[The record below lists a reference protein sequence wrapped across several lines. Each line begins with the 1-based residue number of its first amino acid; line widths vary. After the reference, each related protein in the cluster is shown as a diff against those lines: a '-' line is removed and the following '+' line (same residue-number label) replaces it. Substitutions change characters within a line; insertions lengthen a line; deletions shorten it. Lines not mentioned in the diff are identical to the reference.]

1 MNLHLGLFFTRGVSL
16 KTWDMVGNLDREIAL
31 YQRIIDDMKSVT
43 FVTYGDATD
52 LEYSDRLNGIRI
64 LCNEKGL
71 DVEEYESNLH
81 EIHGQAFKTFDIIK
95 TNQMYGAELA
105 LNIAKRFGKPF
116 VARCGYMWSQNCIR
130 EHGPDSA
137 ITKEALRVEAKIF
150 DQADRIFVTTDAM
163 AKDVLSR
170 IPGVEYKLMVIPN
183 YVDTDVFH
191 PLNLPKEPKTLLFV
205 GRIAPEKNLDA
216 LLEAIRPLDVKVRL
230 IGEGRLRPALQEK
243 YADLGERL
251 VWEGG
256 VPNSELPEY
265 INRAQ
270 VFILPSL
277 YEGHPKSLIEAM
289 ACAVPVIGC
298 DSPGIRS
305 IIRDGYNG
313 FLCDTDPESIR
324 NAILKVLSDKKLAV
338 KTGGTAREFIETLF
352 SLNKLAHL
360 ENCLIQETIRY
371 AGYHR
376 A

>member
-31 YQRIIDDMKSVT
+31 YRRLIDDMNNVT

-52 LEYSDRLNGIRI
+52 LEYSDRLNGIQI
-64 LCNEKGL
+64 LCNERGL
-71 DVEEYESNLH
+71 DLEQYESNLH
-81 EIHGQAFKTFDIIK
+81 EIHGQAIKTFDIIK
-95 TNQMYGAELA
+95 TNQTYGAELA

-116 VARCGYMWSQNCIR
+116 VARCGYMWSQNSIR
-130 EHGPDSA
+130 EHGADSA

-163 AKDVLSR
+163 ARDVLSR
-170 IPGVEYKLMVIPN
+170 IPWVEHKLMVIPN
-183 YVDTDVFH
+183 YVDTDVFR
-191 PLNLPKEPKTLLFV
+191 PLKNPKEPKTLLFV

-216 LLEAIRPLDVKVRL
+216 LLEAIRPLDVKLRL

-243 YADLGERL
+243 YADLGDRL

-256 VPNSELPEY
+256 VANSELPEY

-277 YEGHPKSLIEAM
+277 YEGHPKSLLEAM
-289 ACAVPVIGC
+289 SCGVPVIGC

-305 IIRDGYNG
+305 IIKDGYNG
-313 FLCDTDPESIR
+313 FLCGTDPESIR
-324 NAILKVLSDKKLAV
+324 NAILKVLSDEKLAM
-338 KTGGTAREFIETLF
+338 KTARTSREFIETFF
-352 SLNKLAHL
+352 SLNKLAQL
-360 ENCLIQETIRY
+360 ETSFIQETLQN
-371 AGYHR
+371 AGYHQ